1 MTRHKTSSRLLAM
14 LLSLILVM
22 GILPTTAFAQ
32 NSWGGT
38 GVAEVQKLGGDLYA
52 EGNNLV
58 VKNGSDGDLTQIYY
72 ANTNGVTVGNPINLS
87 EISSDITGD
96 TTGGFDLKNVG
107 LSATHNGT
115 FNNDTGAFANLDVV
129 IWMEGGTLADI
140 SAGNIN
146 AQCESFTVHM
156 SGGTLTSVVTAF
168 NSAIAAHTIYI
179 SGGRI
184 EKNQAA
190 QDPLYLSGSPS
201 IGGEGCGVTVKSGE
215 KFYLNGALNGADV
228 YVVPQD
234 DFTDGTV
241 IAEGSGYQITE
252 NDVSQLHLTGDYAE
266 GKELYLDGNSVKIR
280 TRQVTA
286 YNVWVG
292 NTKVTEENASDVLG
306 NNTVSYDADT
316 NTLTLN
322 GLNLSDQGHEVAIQ
336 SDTVFAS
343 VFSQGDL
350 NIVLAEGSTN
360 TISTTG
366 AVGNAQVL
374 GVAAMTADGNAG
386 KVSVSGNGSLSVTQ
400 TLSSTTYYVAGIL
413 GGEVSVTDAS
423 LNFSVSDSGY
433 TMGIG
438 ADKLDIQSADITCSG
453 TAFGLTGTSS
463 LSVSGDSHI
472 KATGSRNALYS
483 DMGTISVDTG
493 LTILGSTQEND
504 FENLSAAQVSS
515 DGKNIVVG
523 TETAKTVEITGI
535 PAVSYL
541 DENGDEQTLMDA
553 YTTVTSSATTW
564 NNGWY
569 VVDGSVTIGSRVT
582 VTGNVKLILKDGANL
597 TVKGGISVPSGST
610 FTVYGQQNGTGNLT
624 SNGTNG
630 TAGIGGTADNV
641 NFGTI
646 VLAAKGK
653 ITATGDIRAAG
664 IGGGKMNNKQPVN
677 GTIHIYCGTIE
688 ATGGNWAAGIG
699 GGADSVT
706 NCEIIIDG
714 GTITAQGGENNVGIG
729 GTDGSKTIKINGGDI
744 KAYGSGAGAGIGGSY
759 NASGGSI
766 TITGGFVEAG
776 SIGGGSAENGGPGGT
791 IIISGGIVTAD
802 RIGAGGDN
810 QEGSFSTTS
819 QGNAV
824 IFAGSI
830 TDQSGKNANAWRGL
844 IFEGNDGKIYGESYA
859 VEEAIT
865 IPEGKTLTVEDGKT
879 LINSD
884 GKITN
889 NGTIYVEL
897 GGTYNGLETS
907 PKPVEYQKEQILY
920 LEYENGGFT
929 NKYIEEFTP
938 ISKDNR
944 PTTWTTGWY
953 VVDGTVEIDSRVT
966 VTGDVKLILKDGANL
981 TVNGGIDVSGTSNS
995 FTIYAQSTEESK
1007 MGGLTATAADKTGN
1021 AGIGSSG
1028 RQTAGAITVNGGRVT
1043 ATGGSRSE
1051 QKESVIPG
1059 EYEEIVYTGAGI
1071 GGGEKSAC
1079 SMITI
1084 NGGIV
1089 TANPGQGSDFWE
1101 TSNSA
1106 AIGNGGQNRGDRD
1119 YDVTTVGTIV
1129 INGGSV
1135 NATGVFW
1142 GAGIGGGD
1150 EMPIASITINGGIV
1164 NAEGDDSA
1172 GIGNGGAGDG
1182 GTITITGGTI
1192 NAVSESACGIGGG
1205 YISDIEKVVITGGDI
1220 TATSDR
1226 GAGIGSCAYQTTA
1239 QVTISGG
1246 IVTATSN
1253 KGDGI
1258 GMGDIFRND
1267 LVDFST
1273 GTNGDAVIFASSIA
1287 DQTGKDSWNGL
1298 IFVDNNGKIYG
1309 DSYTVEDG
1317 LTIPSDKIL
1326 TIENGKTMII
1336 PDGVTFDFAG
1346 EIRLDEGGQ
1355 YTGTLPSGAK
1365 VTYQIQ
1371 WDTDGDGTVDDTTY
1385 VAYGAIPA
1393 HADGSKES
1401 DPQYT
1406 YTFTGWSPELAVVT
1420 GTAKYTA
1427 MFDSSLN
1434 QYTVTLP
1441 SGKGYTVTAS
1451 GSTTVNYDTEFTFT
1465 VTVENGYSKTDG
1477 FAVKANGTKLTEQS
1491 GGSYKVTVKSN
1502 TDITVEGVEDTTPPS
1517 NLTVSYETNGF
1528 KEFLN
1533 TITFGLFFKDT
1544 VTVTITATDE
1554 GSGVKEISYQL
1565 GDGDLQTVE
1574 TQNSKI
1580 TFTVEPEFKGNIQNV
1595 TATDNA
1601 GNTSEGID
1609 YEYFA
1614 VEKNKP
1620 ADVTVD
1626 TNGYVSGKWTN
1637 DDVTITVSGSTATS
1651 GIAKYQYSTDGGQSW
1666 HDMTA
1671 TEKTDATATD
1681 PLNVTKAQITI
1692 SGSGTADYI
1701 FRAVSNA
1708 GNESAFSAPVTV
1720 KTDKVQP
1727 TIAAIGNT
1735 DYYLTGDTITI
1746 TADAGGSGITKVEV
1760 QAGNDSWTDIT
1771 DSYLSGYTVTANG
1784 TYTFRVTNGAGVTAS
1799 TSITY
1804 DNLDSVKPVVS
1815 IDSDEYIS
1823 GNWIN
1828 KNVTLS
1834 VSNTAANL
1842 GTTTFQ
1848 YKVGDGNW
1856 QTCNGAIT
1864 VSEETDGTVY
1874 TFKAISASGVESDE
1888 VSITVKI
1895 DKTAPE
1901 GDITIEQNSVKKFI
1915 HDITFG
1921 LFFNKNVD
1929 VTITGTDNLSGVAAV
1944 EYYRSEEILTED
1956 EVSAIEDWTVYSSIS
1971 ETAEDT
1977 EQFIYYVKITDE
1989 AGNTTCF
1996 GSDGATFDL
2005 TAPVIA
2011 GVTEG
2016 ATYYTTQSVTV
2027 SDTNLQSVTLNDE
2040 SVGETFT
2047 LAGNTEAVY
2056 TIAATDKAG
2065 NKTTATV
2072 TMKPISS
2079 LEESIGSLTPDNVT
2093 SEDMGKVETVKE
2105 QIESIDLE
2113 DATDDE
2119 KAALQEILDKC
2130 DDLVEKIEES
2140 AQAGSTE
2147 NTDKVE
2153 DITADNVKPE
2163 DKDDLTAAKEDL
2175 ENALENF
2182 GDNYTE
2188 EEKAEIQNKLD
2199 QIDDALESL
2208 EKVETVED
2216 AISKLP
2222 DTVEPDDTDAEQL
2235 IQEAK
2240 EQYNALTE
2248 HEKSLVSEDTRE
2260 KLESLLAA
2268 LGDYEVVKG
2277 NGSKWEK
2284 GADTGLVFTANGAY
2298 SKFTGI
2304 EVDGKA
2310 VDKDNYTAVSGSTV
2324 ITLKPEYLETLSV
2337 GAHTLTVQYTDG
2349 EASCEFTIVKKPAE
2363 GTDNDTQ
2370 TPETGD
2376 NNNMALWITL
2386 MFIAACGLTGVMAY
2400 GRKKKYGK

>member
-14 LLSLILVM
+14 LLSLILVIGM
-22 GILPTTAFAQ
+22 LPTTAFAMQ
-32 NSWGGT
+32 IFIEIKVDTGSSPITLEVEPTDRIEDVKAKIQDKEGIPPDQQILTFAGKELEDGNTLQDYSIQKDSTIVLVLRENAWGGT
-38 GVAEVQKLGGDLYA
+38 GVAEVQKDPDSNTGICA
-52 EGNNLV
+52 MGNNLV
-58 VKNGSDGDLTQIYY
+58 LRDGSNDTLTQFYY
-72 ANTNGVTVGNPINLS
+72 ADASGNIEGDPIDLS
-87 EISSDITGD
+87 TMGLEITGD
-96 TTGGFDLKNVG
+96 LVGGFDLKDIR
-107 LSATHNGT
+107 LWGT
-115 FNNDTGAFANLDVV
+115 YTGRYNQDENAFANLDVA
-129 IWMEGGTLADI
+129 IWMQGGTLSEI
-140 SAGNIN
+140 MTGNGSTAVCRSI
-146 AQCESFTVHM
+146 TVYM
-156 SGGTLTSVVTAF
+156 SGGTFTGENSTF
-168 NSAIAAHTIYI
+168 NSAITANATYV

-184 EKNQAA
+184 EKNLSA
-190 QDPLYLSGSPS
+190 QFPRYLSGSPS
-201 IGGEGCGVTVKSGE
+201 IGGEGCGITVKEGE
-215 KFYLNGALNGADV
+215 KFYLNGALSGASV
-228 YVVPQD
+228 YVVPQA
-234 DFTDGTV
+234 DFANGTV

-252 NDVSQLHLTGDYAE
+252 NDISQLHLTGDYAA
-266 GKELYLDGNSVKIR
+266 GKELYLENNAVKIR

-292 NTKVTEENASDVLG
+292 NTQVTEENATDVLG
-306 NNTVSYDADT
+306 NNTVSYNAAT
-316 NTLTLN
+316 NTLILN
-322 GLNLSDQGHEVAIQ
+322 GLNLSDQGHEVTIQ
-336 SDTVFAS
+336 DDTVFAS
-343 VFSQGDL
+343 IFSQGDL

-366 AVGNAQVL
+366 AISNTQVL
-374 GVAAMTADGNAG
+374 GVAAMAVDGSAG
-386 KVSVSGNGSLSVTQ
+386 KVSVSGSGSLSVTQ
-400 TLSSTTYYVAGIL
+400 TLSSTTTYSAGIL
-413 GGEVSVTDAS
+413 GGEVSVADTD
-423 LNFSVSDSGY
+423 LNFSVSGSGY

-438 ADKLDIQSADITCSG
+438 ADKLDIQNADITCSG
-453 TAFGLTGTSS
+453 MAFGLTGTSS

-472 KATGSRNALYS
+472 KASGSMGALYS
-483 DMGTISVDTG
+483 AAGTISVDTG

-504 FENLSAAQVSS
+504 FENLNVAQVSS

-523 TETAKTVEITGI
+523 TVTAKTVEITGI
-535 PAVSYL
+535 PAVTYL
-541 DENGDEQTLMDA
+541 DDNGDQQTLTGA
-553 YTTVTSSATTW
+553 YTTVTSNITSW
-564 NNGWY
+564 SDGWY
-569 VVDGSVTIGSRVT
+569 VVDGGVT
-582 VTGNVKLILKDGANL
+582 
-597 TVKGGISVPSGST
+597 
-610 FTVYGQQNGTGNLT
+610 
-624 SNGTNG
+624 
-630 TAGIGGTADNV
+630 
-641 NFGTI
+641 
-646 VLAAKGK
+646 
-653 ITATGDIRAAG
+653 
-664 IGGGKMNNKQPVN
+664 
-677 GTIHIYCGTIE
+677 
-688 ATGGNWAAGIG
+688 
-699 GGADSVT
+699 
-706 NCEIIIDG
+706 
-714 GTITAQGGENNVGIG
+714 
-729 GTDGSKTIKINGGDI
+729 
-744 KAYGSGAGAGIGGSY
+744 
-759 NASGGSI
+759 
-766 TITGGFVEAG
+766 
-776 SIGGGSAENGGPGGT
+776 
-791 IIISGGIVTAD
+791 
-802 RIGAGGDN
+802 
-810 QEGSFSTTS
+810 
-819 QGNAV
+819 
-824 IFAGSI
+824 
-830 TDQSGKNANAWRGL
+830 
-844 IFEGNDGKIYGESYA
+844 
-859 VEEAIT
+859 
-865 IPEGKTLTVEDGKT
+865 
-879 LINSD
+879 
-884 GKITN
+884 
-889 NGTIYVEL
+889 
-897 GGTYNGLETS
+897 
-907 PKPVEYQKEQILY
+907 
-920 LEYENGGFT
+920 
-929 NKYIEEFTP
+929 
-938 ISKDNR
+938 
-944 PTTWTTGWY
+944 
-953 VVDGTVEIDSRVT
+953 IDSRVT
-966 VTGDVKLILKDGANL
+966 VTGDVELILKDGANL

-995 FTIYAQSTEESK
+995 FTVYAQSTDESK
-1007 MGGLTATAADKTGN
+1007 MGGLTATAADGTGN

-1028 RQTAGAITVNGGRVT
+1028 GQTAGAITIHGGRVT

-1051 QKESVIPG
+1051 QEESVIPG
-1059 EYEEIVYTGAGI
+1059 EYDEIVYTGAGI

-1089 TANPGQGSDFWE
+1089 TANPGQGSDFGE

-1106 AIGNGGQNRGDRD
+1106 AIGNGGQNRLDMW
-1119 YDVTTVGTIV
+1119 YDETPVGTIV

-1135 NATGVFW
+1135 NATGVWW

-1164 NAEGDDSA
+1164 RAESDSSA

-1220 TATSDR
+1220 TATSES

-1355 YTGTLPSGAK
+1355 YTGTLPSGVK

-1385 VAYGAIPA
+1385 VAYGAMPA

-1406 YTFTGWSPELAVVT
+1406 YTFTGWDPSLAEVT
-1420 GTAKYTA
+1420 GPAKYTA
-1427 MFDSSLN
+1427 TFEPSLN

-1574 TQNSKI
+1574 TQDSKI

-1708 GNESAFSAPVTV
+1708 GNKSAFSAPVTV

-1864 VSEETDGTVY
+1864 VSEETDGAVY
-1874 TFKAISASGVESDE
+1874 TFKAISAGGVESDE

-1929 VTITGTDNLSGVAAV
+1929 VTITGTDNLCGVAAV

-1956 EVSAIEDWTVYSSIS
+1956 EVSAIEEWTVYSSIS
-1971 ETAEDT
+1971 ETAEDA

-1989 AGNTTCF
+1989 AGNTTYF
-1996 GSDGATFDL
+1996 GSDGATFDR
-2005 TAPVIA
+2005 TPPVIA

-2105 QIESIDLE
+2105 QIESIDME
-2113 DATDDE
+2113 DATEDE

-2277 NGSKWEK
+2277 YGSKWEK

-2310 VDKDNYTAVSGSTV
+2310 VDKDNYTAVSGSTI

>member
-14 LLSLILVM
+14 LLSLILVIGM
-22 GILPTTAFAQ
+22 LPTTAFAMQ
-32 NSWGGT
+32 IFIEIKVDTGSSPITLEVEPTDRIEDVKAKIQDEEGIPPDQQILTFAGKELEDGNTLQDYSIQKDSTIVLVLRENAWGGT

-107 LSATHNGT
+107 LSATHNGR
-115 FNNDTGAFANLDVV
+115 FNNDTGAFDNLDVV
-129 IWMEGGTLADI
+129 IRMEGGTLADI

-146 AQCESFTVHM
+146 AQCKSFTVHM

-168 NSAIAAHTIYI
+168 NSAISAHTIYI

-201 IGGEGCGVTVKSGE
+201 IGGEGCGVTVKTGE
-215 KFYLNGALNGADV
+215 KFYLNGALSGASV
-228 YVVPQD
+228 YVVPKA
-234 DFTDGTV
+234 DFADGTV

-252 NDVSQLHLTGDYAE
+252 NDVSQLHLTGDYAQ

-292 NTKVTEENASDVLG
+292 NIRVTEENATDVLG
-306 NNTVSYDADT
+306 DNTVSYDATT

-322 GLNLSDQGHEVAIQ
+322 GLNLSDQGHEATIQ
-336 SDTVFAS
+336 GSNIFAS
-343 VFSQGDL
+343 IFSQGNL

-366 AVGNAQVL
+366 VIGNTQVL
-374 GVAAMTADGNAG
+374 GIAAMAEGGNAG
-386 KVSVSGNGSLSVTQ
+386 KISVSGSGSLSVTQ
-400 TLSSTTYYVAGIL
+400 TLSPSTAYAVGIF
-413 GGEVSVTDAS
+413 GGEVDVADAC
-423 LNFSVSDSGY
+423 LNFRTSGSGY

-438 ADKLDIQSADITCSG
+438 AGKLDIRNADITCSG
-453 TAFGLTGTSS
+453 TAFGLIGTSR

-472 KATGSRNALYS
+472 KATGSMGALYCAE
-483 DMGTISVDTG
+483 GTISVDTG
-493 LTILGSTQEND
+493 LTILGSPQEND
-504 FENLSAAQVSS
+504 FENLSVAQVSS
-515 DGKNIVVG
+515 DGKKIVVG
-523 TETAKTVEITGI
+523 TVTAETVEITGI
-535 PAVSYL
+535 PAVTYL
-541 DENGDEQTLMDA
+541 DENGDELTLTDA
-553 YTTVTSSATTW
+553 YTTVTSGITSW
-564 NNGWY
+564 SDSWY
-569 VVDGSVTIGSRVT
+569 VVDSNVT
-582 VTGNVKLILKDGANL
+582 
-597 TVKGGISVPSGST
+597 
-610 FTVYGQQNGTGNLT
+610 
-624 SNGTNG
+624 
-630 TAGIGGTADNV
+630 
-641 NFGTI
+641 
-646 VLAAKGK
+646 
-653 ITATGDIRAAG
+653 
-664 IGGGKMNNKQPVN
+664 
-677 GTIHIYCGTIE
+677 
-688 ATGGNWAAGIG
+688 
-699 GGADSVT
+699 
-706 NCEIIIDG
+706 
-714 GTITAQGGENNVGIG
+714 
-729 GTDGSKTIKINGGDI
+729 
-744 KAYGSGAGAGIGGSY
+744 
-759 NASGGSI
+759 
-766 TITGGFVEAG
+766 
-776 SIGGGSAENGGPGGT
+776 
-791 IIISGGIVTAD
+791 
-802 RIGAGGDN
+802 
-810 QEGSFSTTS
+810 
-819 QGNAV
+819 
-824 IFAGSI
+824 
-830 TDQSGKNANAWRGL
+830 
-844 IFEGNDGKIYGESYA
+844 
-859 VEEAIT
+859 
-865 IPEGKTLTVEDGKT
+865 
-879 LINSD
+879 
-884 GKITN
+884 
-889 NGTIYVEL
+889 
-897 GGTYNGLETS
+897 
-907 PKPVEYQKEQILY
+907 
-920 LEYENGGFT
+920 
-929 NKYIEEFTP
+929 
-938 ISKDNR
+938 
-944 PTTWTTGWY
+944 
-953 VVDGTVEIDSRVT
+953 IDSRVT
-966 VTGDVKLILKDGANL
+966 VRGDVELILKDGANL

-995 FTIYAQSTEESK
+995 FTIYAQSTDESK
-1007 MGGLTATAADKTGN
+1007 MGSLTATAADKTGN

-1028 RQTAGAITVNGGRVT
+1028 GQTAGAITINGGKVT
-1043 ATGGSRSE
+1043 AAGGSRSE
-1051 QKESVIPG
+1051 MEESVIPG
-1059 EYEEIVYTGAGI
+1059 EYEEKVYTGAGI
-1071 GGGEKSAC
+1071 GGGEKSGC
-1079 SMITI
+1079 STITI

-1089 TANPGQGSDFWE
+1089 TAEPGRSTDFLE

-1106 AIGNGGQNRGDRD
+1106 AIGNGGQNRMDIW
-1119 YDVTTVGTIV
+1119 YDETPVGTIV

-1135 NATGVFW
+1135 NATGVWW

-1164 NAEGDDSA
+1164 RAESDSSA

-1226 GAGIGSCAYQTTA
+1226 GAGIGSCAYKTTA

-1258 GMGDIFRND
+1258 GMGAIFRND

-1287 DQTGKDSWNGL
+1287 DQTGKDGWNGL

-1326 TIENGKTMII
+1326 TIENGKTLII
-1336 PDGVTFDFAG
+1336 PDGVTFDFDG
-1346 EIRLDEGGQ
+1346 EIRLDEGGK

-1385 VAYGAIPA
+1385 VAYGKMPA
-1393 HADGSKES
+1393 HDNGSKES

-1427 MFDSSLN
+1427 VFDSSLN

-1565 GDGDLQTVE
+1565 GDGELQTVAAE
-1574 TQNSKI
+1574 KGKI
-1580 TFTVEPEFKGNIQNV
+1580 TFTVEPEFKGNIKNV

-1626 TNGYVSGKWTN
+1626 TNGYESGKWTN
-1637 DDVTITVSGSTATS
+1637 GDVTITVSGSTATS

-1681 PLNVTKAQITI
+1681 PLNVTGAQLVV
-1692 SGSGTADYI
+1692 SNSGTADYI

-1708 GNESAFSAPVTV
+1708 GNESASSNPVAV
-1720 KTDKVQP
+1720 KIDKVQP
-1727 TIAAIGNT
+1727 TIAATGDT
-1735 DYYLTGDTITI
+1735 DSYLTGDTITI

-1771 DSYLSGYTVTANG
+1771 DSYLNGYTVTTNG
-1784 TYTFRVTNGAGVTAS
+1784 TYTLRVTNGAGVTAS

-1815 IDSDEYIS
+1815 VDSDEYIS

-1848 YKVGDGNW
+1848 YKVGDGDW

-1971 ETAEDT
+1971 ETAEDA

-1989 AGNTTCF
+1989 AGNTTYF

-2113 DATDDE
+2113 DATEDE

-2130 DDLVEKIEES
+2130 DDLVEKIE
-2140 AQAGSTE
+2140 
-2147 NTDKVE
+2147 
-2153 DITADNVKPE
+2153 
-2163 DKDDLTAAKEDL
+2163 
-2175 ENALENF
+2175 
-2182 GDNYTE
+2182 
-2188 EEKAEIQNKLD
+2188 
-2199 QIDDALESL
+2199 
-2208 EKVETVED
+2208 
-2216 AISKLP
+2216 
-2222 DTVEPDDTDAEQL
+2222 
-2235 IQEAK
+2235 
-2240 EQYNALTE
+2240 
-2248 HEKSLVSEDTRE
+2248 
-2260 KLESLLAA
+2260 SLL
-2268 LGDYEVVKG
+2268 GDLLDYRIIAG
-2277 NGSKWEK
+2277 NGSKWTVGNDGSITMTVNGSVEK
-2284 GADTGLVFTANGAY
+2284 FM
-2298 SKFTGI
+2298 GI

-2310 VDKDNYTAVSGSTV
+2310 VDAASYTVKSGST
-2324 ITLKPEYLETLSV
+2324 IISLKPEYLNTLSV
-2337 GAHTLTVQYTDG
+2337 GKHTLTVIYTDG
-2349 EASCEFTIVKKPAE
+2349 EVSGEFEILK
-2363 GTDNDTQ
+2363 DTE
-2370 TPETGD
+2370 TPTPDTGD

>member
-14 LLSLILVM
+14 LLSLILLI
-22 GILPTTAFAQ
+22 GLLPTTAFAQ

-140 SAGNIN
+140 SAGHIN
-146 AQCESFTVHM
+146 AQCNSFTVHM

-190 QDPLYLSGSPS
+190 QHPLYLSGSPS
-201 IGGEGCGVTVKSGE
+201 IGGEGCGITVKSGE
-215 KFYLNGALNGADV
+215 TFYLNGALNGASV
-228 YVVPQD
+228 YVVPQA
-234 DFTDGTV
+234 DFADGTV
-241 IAEGSGYQITE
+241 IAEASDSYTIAE
-252 NDVSQLHLTGDYAE
+252 NDIAQLHLTGDYAQ

-292 NTKVTEENASDVLG
+292 NTQVTEKNATDVLG
-306 NNTVSYDADT
+306 DNTVSYDATT

-322 GLNLSDQGHEVAIQ
+322 GLNLSDQGHEATIQ
-336 SDTVFAS
+336 DSNIFAS
-343 VFSQGDL
+343 IFSQGNL

-366 AVGNAQVL
+366 VIGNTQVL
-374 GVAAMTADGNAG
+374 GIAATAEGGSAGN
-386 KVSVSGNGSLSVTQ
+386 VSVSGKGSLSVTQ
-400 TLSSTTYYVAGIL
+400 TLSLSTVYAVGIF
-413 GGEVSVTDAS
+413 GGEVDVADAC
-423 LNFSVSDSGY
+423 LNFRTSGSGY

-438 ADKLDIQSADITCSG
+438 ADKLDIQNADITCSG
-453 TAFGLTGTSS
+453 TAFGLTGTSR

-472 KATGSRNALYS
+472 KATGSMGALYCAK
-483 DMGTISVDTG
+483 GTISVDTG

-504 FENLSAAQVSS
+504 FENLNVAQISS
-515 DGKNIVVG
+515 DGKSIVVG

-535 PAVSYL
+535 PAVTYL
-541 DENGDEQTLMDA
+541 DDNGDELTLTDA
-553 YTTVTSSATTW
+553 YTTVTSGITSW
-564 NNGWY
+564 SDGWY
-569 VVDGSVTIGSRVT
+569 VVDGGVT
-582 VTGNVKLILKDGANL
+582 
-597 TVKGGISVPSGST
+597 
-610 FTVYGQQNGTGNLT
+610 
-624 SNGTNG
+624 
-630 TAGIGGTADNV
+630 
-641 NFGTI
+641 
-646 VLAAKGK
+646 
-653 ITATGDIRAAG
+653 
-664 IGGGKMNNKQPVN
+664 
-677 GTIHIYCGTIE
+677 
-688 ATGGNWAAGIG
+688 
-699 GGADSVT
+699 
-706 NCEIIIDG
+706 
-714 GTITAQGGENNVGIG
+714 
-729 GTDGSKTIKINGGDI
+729 
-744 KAYGSGAGAGIGGSY
+744 
-759 NASGGSI
+759 
-766 TITGGFVEAG
+766 
-776 SIGGGSAENGGPGGT
+776 
-791 IIISGGIVTAD
+791 
-802 RIGAGGDN
+802 
-810 QEGSFSTTS
+810 
-819 QGNAV
+819 
-824 IFAGSI
+824 
-830 TDQSGKNANAWRGL
+830 
-844 IFEGNDGKIYGESYA
+844 
-859 VEEAIT
+859 
-865 IPEGKTLTVEDGKT
+865 
-879 LINSD
+879 
-884 GKITN
+884 
-889 NGTIYVEL
+889 
-897 GGTYNGLETS
+897 
-907 PKPVEYQKEQILY
+907 
-920 LEYENGGFT
+920 
-929 NKYIEEFTP
+929 
-938 ISKDNR
+938 
-944 PTTWTTGWY
+944 
-953 VVDGTVEIDSRVT
+953 IDSRVT
-966 VTGDVKLILKDGANL
+966 VTGDVKLILKDGASL

-995 FTIYAQSTEESK
+995 FTVYAQSTDESK

-1028 RQTAGAITVNGGRVT
+1028 GQTAGAITINGGKVT
-1043 ATGGSRSE
+1043 AAGGSRSE
-1051 QKESVIPG
+1051 MEESVIPG
-1059 EYEEIVYTGAGI
+1059 EYEEKVYTGAGI

-1089 TANPGQGSDFWE
+1089 TANPGQGSDFGE

-1106 AIGNGGQNRGDRD
+1106 AIGNGGQNRMDMW
-1119 YDVTTVGTIV
+1119 YDETPVGTIV

-1135 NATGVFW
+1135 NATGVCW

-1164 NAEGDDSA
+1164 RAESDSSA

-1205 YISDIEKVVITGGDI
+1205 YISDIESVVITGGDI

-1258 GMGDIFRND
+1258 GMGAIFRDD

-1273 GTNGDAVIFASSIA
+1273 GTDGDAVIFASSIA

-1371 WDTDGDGTVDDTTY
+1371 WDTDGDGTMDDTTY
-1385 VAYGAIPA
+1385 VAYGAMPA

-1427 MFDSSLN
+1427 TFEPSLN

-1441 SGKGYTVTAS
+1441 SDEGYTVTAS

-1708 GNESAFSAPVTV
+1708 GNESASSNPVAV
-1720 KTDKVQP
+1720 KIDKVQP
-1727 TIAAIGNT
+1727 TIAATGDT
-1735 DYYLTGDTITI
+1735 DSYLTGDTITI

-1784 TYTFRVTNGAGVTAS
+1784 TYTFRVTNGAGVTAF

-1815 IDSDEYIS
+1815 VDSGEYIS

-1921 LFFNKNVD
+1921 LFFNKNVE

-1971 ETAEDT
+1971 ETAEDA

-1989 AGNTTCF
+1989 AGNTTYF

-2079 LEESIGSLTPDNVT
+2079 LEESIGSLAPDNVT

-2113 DATDDE
+2113 DATEDE

-2277 NGSKWEK
+2277 DGSKWEK

>member
-14 LLSLILVM
+14 LLSLILVI
-22 GILPTTAFAQ
+22 GVLPTTVFAMQ
-32 NSWGGT
+32 IFIEIKVDTGSSPITLEVEPTDRIEDVKAKIQDKEGVPPDQQILTYNGMELKDGNTLQDYSIQKDSTIVLVLRENAWGGT
-38 GVAEVQKLGGDLYA
+38 GVAEVQKLDGDLYA

-58 VKNGSDGDLTQIYY
+58 LKNGSDGDLTQIYY
-72 ANTNGVTVGNPINLS
+72 ANTNGGTVGNPINLS

-96 TTGGFDLKNVG
+96 TAGGFDLKNVG

-115 FNNDTGAFANLDVV
+115 FNSDTGAFANLDVV

-146 AQCESFTVHM
+146 AQCKSFTVHM

-201 IGGEGCGVTVKSGE
+201 IGGEGCGITVKSGE

-228 YVVPQD
+228 YVVPQGN
-234 DFTDGTV
+234 FVDGTV
-241 IAEGSGYQITE
+241 IAEGSGGYQITE
-252 NDVSQLHLTGDYAE
+252 NDISQLHLTGDYAE

-292 NTKVTEENASDVLG
+292 NTQVTEENATDVLG
-306 NNTVSYDADT
+306 DNTVSYDADT
-316 NTLTLN
+316 NTLTLS
-322 GLNLSDQGHEVAIQ
+322 GLNLSDHGHEVTVQDDI
-336 SDTVFAS
+336 VFAS
-343 VFSQGDL
+343 IFSRGDL

-360 TISTTG
+360 TISTTE
-366 AVGNAQVL
+366 AIGNAQVL
-374 GVAAMTADGNAG
+374 GIAATAEDGSAG
-386 KVSVSGNGSLSVTQ
+386 KVSVSGKGSLSVTP
-400 TLSSTTYYVAGIL
+400 TLSSTTTSWAGIF
-413 GGEVSVTDAS
+413 GSEVAVTDTD
-423 LNFSVSDSGY
+423 LNFSVSGSGY

-438 ADKLDIQSADITCSG
+438 ADKLDIQNADITCSG

-472 KATGSRNALYS
+472 KATGSMGALYCA
-483 DMGTISVDTG
+483 DGTISVDTG

-504 FENLSAAQVSS
+504 FENLNVAQVSS

-523 TETAKTVEITGI
+523 TVTAKTVEITGI
-535 PAVSYL
+535 PAVTYL
-541 DENGDEQTLMDA
+541 DDNGDQQTLTGA
-553 YTTVTSSATTW
+553 YTTVTSNITSW
-564 NNGWY
+564 SDGWY
-569 VVDGSVTIGSRVT
+569 VVDGGVT
-582 VTGNVKLILKDGANL
+582 
-597 TVKGGISVPSGST
+597 
-610 FTVYGQQNGTGNLT
+610 
-624 SNGTNG
+624 
-630 TAGIGGTADNV
+630 
-641 NFGTI
+641 
-646 VLAAKGK
+646 
-653 ITATGDIRAAG
+653 
-664 IGGGKMNNKQPVN
+664 
-677 GTIHIYCGTIE
+677 
-688 ATGGNWAAGIG
+688 
-699 GGADSVT
+699 
-706 NCEIIIDG
+706 
-714 GTITAQGGENNVGIG
+714 
-729 GTDGSKTIKINGGDI
+729 
-744 KAYGSGAGAGIGGSY
+744 
-759 NASGGSI
+759 
-766 TITGGFVEAG
+766 
-776 SIGGGSAENGGPGGT
+776 
-791 IIISGGIVTAD
+791 
-802 RIGAGGDN
+802 
-810 QEGSFSTTS
+810 
-819 QGNAV
+819 
-824 IFAGSI
+824 
-830 TDQSGKNANAWRGL
+830 
-844 IFEGNDGKIYGESYA
+844 
-859 VEEAIT
+859 
-865 IPEGKTLTVEDGKT
+865 
-879 LINSD
+879 
-884 GKITN
+884 
-889 NGTIYVEL
+889 
-897 GGTYNGLETS
+897 
-907 PKPVEYQKEQILY
+907 
-920 LEYENGGFT
+920 
-929 NKYIEEFTP
+929 
-938 ISKDNR
+938 
-944 PTTWTTGWY
+944 
-953 VVDGTVEIDSRVT
+953 IDSRVT

-995 FTIYAQSTEESK
+995 FTVYAQSTDESK
-1007 MGGLTATAADKTGN
+1007 MGGLTATAADGTGN

-1028 RQTAGAITVNGGRVT
+1028 GQTAGAITVNGGKIS

-1051 QKESVIPG
+1051 TYSPPG
-1059 EYEEIVYTGAGI
+1059 APFPEEKVYTGAGI

-1089 TANPGQGSDFWE
+1089 TANPGQGSDFRE

-1106 AIGNGGQNRGDRD
+1106 AIGNGGQNRMDMW
-1119 YDVTTVGTIV
+1119 YDETPVGTIV

-1135 NATGVFW
+1135 NATGVWW

-1164 NAEGDDSA
+1164 RAESDSSA

-1355 YTGTLPSGAK
+1355 YTGTLPSGVK

-1371 WDTDGDGTVDDTTY
+1371 WDTDGDGTMDDTTY
-1385 VAYGAIPA
+1385 VAYDGMPA
-1393 HADGSKES
+1393 HEDGSKS
-1401 DPQYT
+1401 ADAQYT
-1406 YTFTGWSPELAVVT
+1406 YTFTGWSPELAKVT
-1420 GTAKYTA
+1420 EPAKYTA
-1427 MFDSSLN
+1427 EFSTSIN
-1434 QYTVTLP
+1434 QYTVKLP
-1441 SGKGYTVTAS
+1441 SGEGYTVTPN
-1451 GSTTVNYDTEFTFT
+1451 GSTTVNYGTEFTFT
-1465 VTVENGYSKTDG
+1465 ITVKNGYSKTDE
-1477 FAVKANGTKLTEQS
+1477 FAVKANGTELTEQTE
-1491 GGSYKVTVKSN
+1491 GSYKVTVKGDTS
-1502 TDITVEGVEDTTPPS
+1502 ITVEGVADTTAPAGI
-1517 NLTVSYETNGF
+1517 TVSYGTDHF

-1533 TITFGLFFKDT
+1533 TATFGLFFKDT
-1544 VTVTITATDE
+1544 VTVTISAVDE

-1565 GDGDLQTVE
+1565 GDGELQTVAAE
-1574 TQNSKI
+1574 NGKI
-1580 TFTVEPEFKGNIQNV
+1580 TFTVEPEFKGNIKNV
-1595 TATDNA
+1595 TATDIA
-1601 GNTSEGID
+1601 GNTSEGIE

-1614 VEKNKP
+1614 VEKSGPSN
-1620 ADVTVD
+1620 VTVD
-1626 TNGYVSGKWTN
+1626 TNGYESGKWIN
-1637 DDVTITVSGSTATS
+1637 SDVTITVSGSETLS

-1666 HDMTA
+1666 YDMTT

-1681 PLNVTKAQITI
+1681 PLNVIKAQITI

-1701 FRAVSNA
+1701 FRAVSNV
-1708 GNESAFSAPVTV
+1708 GNESASSNPIAV
-1720 KTDKVQP
+1720 KIDKVEP
-1727 TIAAIGNT
+1727 TIAATADTGS
-1735 DYYLTGDTITI
+1735 YLTGDTIQI
-1746 TADAGGSGITKVEV
+1746 TADAGESGIASVEV
-1760 QAGNDSWTDIT
+1760 QMDDGDWTDIT
-1771 DSYLSGYTVTANG
+1771 DSYNSGYAVTANG
-1784 TYTFRVTNGAGVTAS
+1784 TYNFRVTNGAGVTAS

-1804 DNLDSVKPVVS
+1804 DKLDSVKPVVS
-1815 IDSDEYIS
+1815 IDSGEYIS
-1823 GNWIN
+1823 GNWTN

-1874 TFKAISASGVESDE
+1874 TFKAISASGVESAE
-1888 VSITVKI
+1888 ASITVKL
-1895 DKTAPE
+1895 DKTVPD

-1915 HDITFG
+1915 NAITFD

-1929 VTITGTDNLSGVAAV
+1929 VAITGTDNLSGVAAV

-1971 ETAEDT
+1971 ETAEDA

-1989 AGNTTCF
+1989 AGNTTYF

-2113 DATDDE
+2113 DATEDE

-2140 AQAGSTE
+2140 AQAGNTE

-2208 EKVETVED
+2208 EKVETVQD

-2222 DTVEPDDTDAEQL
+2222 DTIEPDDTDAEQL

-2240 EQYNALTE
+2240 EQYDALTE
-2248 HEKSLVSEDTRE
+2248 HEKSLVSEDARE
-2260 KLESLLAA
+2260 KLESLL
-2268 LGDYEVVKG
+2268 GDLLDYRIIAG
-2277 NGSKWEK
+2277 NGSKWTVGNDGSITMTVNGSVEK
-2284 GADTGLVFTANGAY
+2284 FM
-2298 SKFTGI
+2298 GI

-2310 VDKDNYTAVSGSTV
+2310 VDAASYTVKSGST
-2324 ITLKPEYLETLSV
+2324 IISLKPEYLNTLSV
-2337 GAHTLTVQYTDG
+2337 GKHTLTVIYTDG
-2349 EASCEFTIVKKPAE
+2349 EVSGEFEILK
-2363 GTDNDTQ
+2363 DTE
-2370 TPETGD
+2370 TPTPDTGD

>member
-14 LLSLILVM
+14 LLSLILGM

-38 GVAEVQKLGGDLYA
+38 GVGEVQKLGGDLYA

-58 VKNGSDGDLTQIYY
+58 VKNGSNGDLTQIYY

-115 FNNDTGAFANLDVV
+115 FNNDMGAFANLDVV

-146 AQCESFTVHM
+146 AQCKSFTVHM

-201 IGGEGCGVTVKSGE
+201 IGGEGCGITVKDGE
-215 KFYLNGALNGADV
+215 TFYLNGALSGASV
-228 YVVPQD
+228 YVVPQGN
-234 DFTDGTV
+234 FVDGTV
-241 IAEGSGYQITE
+241 IAEASDSYTIAE
-252 NDVSQLHLTGDYAE
+252 NDIAQLHLTGDYAE

-292 NTKVTEENASDVLG
+292 NTQVTEENATDVLG
-306 NNTVSYDADT
+306 DNTVSYDADT
-316 NTLTLN
+316 NTLTLS
-322 GLNLSDQGHEVAIQ
+322 GLNLSDQGHEAAIQ

-343 VFSQGDL
+343 VFSRGDL
-350 NIVLAEGSTN
+350 NIVLADGSTN
-360 TISTTG
+360 TISTTE
-366 AVGNAQVL
+366 AIGNAQVL
-374 GVAAMTADGNAG
+374 GIAAMAEGGSAG
-386 KVSVSGNGSLSVTQ
+386 KISVSGSGSLSVTQ
-400 TLSSTTYYVAGIL
+400 TLSSTTTYSVGIF
-413 GGEVSVTDAS
+413 GGEVAVTDAD
-423 LNFSVSDSGY
+423 LNFSVSGNGY

-438 ADKLDIQSADITCSG
+438 ADTLNIQNADITCSG
-453 TAFGLTGTSS
+453 TAFGLIGTSS

-472 KATGSRNALYS
+472 KASGSMGALS
-483 DMGTISVDTG
+483 CAAGTISVDTG

-504 FENLSAAQVSS
+504 FENLSVAQVSS

-523 TETAKTVEITGI
+523 TDTAKTVEITGI
-535 PAVSYL
+535 PAVTYL
-541 DENGDEQTLMDA
+541 DENGAEQTLTGA
-553 YTTVTSSATTW
+553 YTTVTSSVASW
-564 NNGWY
+564 SDGWY
-569 VVDGSVTIGSRVT
+569 VVDGEVT
-582 VTGNVKLILKDGANL
+582 
-597 TVKGGISVPSGST
+597 
-610 FTVYGQQNGTGNLT
+610 
-624 SNGTNG
+624 
-630 TAGIGGTADNV
+630 
-641 NFGTI
+641 
-646 VLAAKGK
+646 
-653 ITATGDIRAAG
+653 
-664 IGGGKMNNKQPVN
+664 
-677 GTIHIYCGTIE
+677 
-688 ATGGNWAAGIG
+688 
-699 GGADSVT
+699 
-706 NCEIIIDG
+706 
-714 GTITAQGGENNVGIG
+714 
-729 GTDGSKTIKINGGDI
+729 
-744 KAYGSGAGAGIGGSY
+744 
-759 NASGGSI
+759 
-766 TITGGFVEAG
+766 
-776 SIGGGSAENGGPGGT
+776 
-791 IIISGGIVTAD
+791 
-802 RIGAGGDN
+802 
-810 QEGSFSTTS
+810 
-819 QGNAV
+819 
-824 IFAGSI
+824 
-830 TDQSGKNANAWRGL
+830 
-844 IFEGNDGKIYGESYA
+844 
-859 VEEAIT
+859 
-865 IPEGKTLTVEDGKT
+865 
-879 LINSD
+879 
-884 GKITN
+884 
-889 NGTIYVEL
+889 
-897 GGTYNGLETS
+897 
-907 PKPVEYQKEQILY
+907 
-920 LEYENGGFT
+920 
-929 NKYIEEFTP
+929 
-938 ISKDNR
+938 
-944 PTTWTTGWY
+944 
-953 VVDGTVEIDSRVT
+953 IDSRVT

-995 FTIYAQSTEESK
+995 FTVYAQSTDESK
-1007 MGGLTATAADKTGN
+1007 MGGLTATAADGTGN
-1021 AGIGSSG
+1021 AGIGSSSS
-1028 RQTAGAITVNGGRVT
+1028 QTAGAITINGGKVT
-1043 ATGGSRSE
+1043 AAGGSRSE
-1051 QKESVIPG
+1051 MEESVIPG
-1059 EYEEIVYTGAGI
+1059 EYEEKVYTGAGI

-1106 AIGNGGQNRGDRD
+1106 AIGNGGQNRMDIW
-1119 YDVTTVGTIV
+1119 YDETPVGTIV

-1135 NATGVFW
+1135 NATGVWW

-1150 EMPIASITINGGIV
+1150 AMPIASITINGGIV
-1164 NAEGDDSA
+1164 RAESDSSA

-1239 QVTISGG
+1239 KVTISGG
-1246 IVTATSN
+1246 RVTATSSR
-1253 KGDGI
+1253 GDGI
-1258 GMGDIFRND
+1258 GMGATFRND

-1385 VAYGAIPA
+1385 VAYGKMPA
-1393 HADGSKES
+1393 HAAGSKES

-1406 YTFTGWSPELAVVT
+1406 YTFTGWDPSLAEVT
-1420 GTAKYTA
+1420 GPAKYTA
-1427 MFDSSLN
+1427 VFEPSLN

-1565 GDGDLQTVE
+1565 GDGELQTVVAE
-1574 TQNSKI
+1574 NGKI

-1708 GNESAFSAPVTV
+1708 GNESASTESVPVKIDQV
-1720 KTDKVQP
+1720 EP
-1727 TIAAIGNT
+1727 TIVATADTGS
-1735 DYYLTGDTITI
+1735 YLIGDTILI
-1746 TADAGGSGITKVEV
+1746 TADAGESGIASVEV
-1760 QAGNDSWTDIT
+1760 QMDDGDWTDIT
-1771 DSYLSGYTVTANG
+1771 DSYSNGYAVTTNG
-1784 TYTFRVTNGAGVTAS
+1784 TYNFRVTNGAGVTAS

-1804 DNLDSVKPVVS
+1804 DKLDSVKPVVS
-1815 IDSDEYIS
+1815 IDSGEYIS
-1823 GNWIN
+1823 GNWTN
-1828 KNVTLS
+1828 KNVTMS

-1842 GTTTFQ
+1842 GTTSFQ
-1848 YKVGDGNW
+1848 YKVGDGDW
-1856 QTCNGAIT
+1856 QTYNSAIT

-1874 TFKAISASGVESDE
+1874 TFKAISASGVESAE
-1888 VSITVKI
+1888 ASITVKL
-1895 DKTAPE
+1895 DKTVPE

-1915 HDITFG
+1915 NAITFD

-1929 VTITGTDNLSGVAAV
+1929 VAITGTDNLSGVAGI
-1944 EYYRSEEILTED
+1944 EYYRSGEILTE
-1956 EVSAIEDWTVYSSIS
+1956 EQVNAISDWTDYTSIS
-1971 ETAEDT
+1971 VTAED
-1977 EQFIYYVKITDE
+1977 QAKFIYYVKITDE
-1989 AGNTTCF
+1989 AGNIAYF
-1996 GSDGATFDL
+1996 GSDGVTFDL

-2011 GVTEG
+2011 GVTDG
-2016 ATYYTTQSVTV
+2016 ATYYTTQSISVTDENFVSVTV
-2027 SDTNLQSVTLNDE
+2027 NDVVQSG
-2040 SVGETFT
+2040 SSFT
-2047 LAGNTEAVY
+2047 LAGNVEKTY
-2056 TIAATDKAG
+2056 TMVATDKAG
-2065 NKTTATV
+2065 NSTTVTV

-2079 LEESIGSLTPDNVT
+2079 LEESIDGLTPDDVT
-2093 SEDMGKVETVKE
+2093 SQDKGTVETVKE
-2105 QIESIDLE
+2105 QMESIDLE
-2113 DATDDE
+2113 DATEDE

-2130 DDLVEKIEES
+2130 DELIEKIEES
-2140 AQAGSTE
+2140 AQAGNTE

-2208 EKVETVED
+2208 EKVETVQD

-2240 EQYNALTE
+2240 EQYDALTE
-2248 HEKSLVSEDTRE
+2248 HEKSLVSEDARE

-2277 NGSKWEK
+2277 DGSKWEK
-2284 GADTGLVFTANGAY
+2284 GTDTGLVFTANGAY

-2349 EASCEFTIVKKPAE
+2349 EASCEFTIVKMPAE

>member
-14 LLSLILVM
+14 LLSLILLI
-22 GILPTTAFAQ
+22 GLLPTTAFAQ

-58 VKNGSDGDLTQIYY
+58 VKNGSDGELTQIYY

-115 FNNDTGAFANLDVV
+115 FNNDKGAFANLDVV

-146 AQCESFTVHM
+146 AQCRSFTVHM

-190 QDPLYLSGSPS
+190 QHPLYLSGSPS
-201 IGGEGCGVTVKSGE
+201 IGGEGCGITVKSGE
-215 KFYLNGALNGADV
+215 KFYLNGALSGASV
-228 YVVPQD
+228 YVVPQGN
-234 DFTDGTV
+234 FVDGTV
-241 IAEGSGYQITE
+241 IAEASDSYTIAE
-252 NDVSQLHLTGDYAE
+252 NDIAQLHLTGDYAQ

-292 NTKVTEENASDVLG
+292 NTQVTEENATDVLG
-306 NNTVSYDADT
+306 DNTVSYDATT

-322 GLNLSDQGHEVAIQ
+322 GLNLSDQGHEATIQ
-336 SDTVFAS
+336 DSNIFAS
-343 VFSQGDL
+343 IFSQGNL

-366 AVGNAQVL
+366 VIGNTQVL
-374 GVAAMTADGNAG
+374 GIAATAEDGSAG
-386 KVSVSGNGSLSVTQ
+386 NVSVSGKGSLSVTQ
-400 TLSSTTYYVAGIL
+400 TLSSTTTYLAGIF
-413 GGEVSVTDAS
+413 GSEVAVTDTD
-423 LNFSVSDSGY
+423 LNFSVSGSGY

-438 ADKLDIQSADITCSG
+438 ADTLNIQNADITCSG

-472 KATGSRNALYS
+472 KATGSMGALYCAA
-483 DMGTISVDTG
+483 GTISVDTG

-504 FENLSAAQVSS
+504 FENLSVAQVSS

-523 TETAKTVEITGI
+523 TDTAKTVEITGI
-535 PAVSYL
+535 PAVTYL
-541 DENGDEQTLMDA
+541 DENGAEQTLTGA
-553 YTTVTSSATTW
+553 YTTVTSS
-564 NNGWY
+564 
-569 VVDGSVTIGSRVT
+569 V
-582 VTGNVKLILKDGANL
+582 
-597 TVKGGISVPSGST
+597 
-610 FTVYGQQNGTGNLT
+610 
-624 SNGTNG
+624 
-630 TAGIGGTADNV
+630 
-641 NFGTI
+641 
-646 VLAAKGK
+646 
-653 ITATGDIRAAG
+653 
-664 IGGGKMNNKQPVN
+664 
-677 GTIHIYCGTIE
+677 
-688 ATGGNWAAGIG
+688 
-699 GGADSVT
+699 
-706 NCEIIIDG
+706 
-714 GTITAQGGENNVGIG
+714 
-729 GTDGSKTIKINGGDI
+729 
-744 KAYGSGAGAGIGGSY
+744 
-759 NASGGSI
+759 AS
-766 TITGGFVEAG
+766 
-776 SIGGGSAENGGPGGT
+776 
-791 IIISGGIVTAD
+791 
-802 RIGAGGDN
+802 
-810 QEGSFSTTS
+810 
-819 QGNAV
+819 
-824 IFAGSI
+824 
-830 TDQSGKNANAWRGL
+830 W
-844 IFEGNDGKIYGESYA
+844 
-859 VEEAIT
+859 
-865 IPEGKTLTVEDGKT
+865 
-879 LINSD
+879 SD
-884 GKITN
+884 
-889 NGTIYVEL
+889 
-897 GGTYNGLETS
+897 
-907 PKPVEYQKEQILY
+907 
-920 LEYENGGFT
+920 
-929 NKYIEEFTP
+929 
-938 ISKDNR
+938 
-944 PTTWTTGWY
+944 GWY
-953 VVDGTVEIDSRVT
+953 VVDGTVAIDSRVT

-995 FTIYAQSTEESK
+995 FTVYAQSTDESK
-1007 MGGLTATAADKTGN
+1007 MGGLTATAADGTGN

-1028 RQTAGAITVNGGRVT
+1028 RQTAGAITIHGGKVT

-1059 EYEEIVYTGAGI
+1059 EYEKIVYTGAGI

-1089 TANPGQGSDFWE
+1089 TANPGQGSDFGE

-1106 AIGNGGQNRGDRD
+1106 AIGNGGQNRMDMW
-1119 YDVTTVGTIV
+1119 YDETPVGTIV

-1135 NATGVFW
+1135 NATGVCW

-1164 NAEGDDSA
+1164 RAESDSSA

-1192 NAVSESACGIGGG
+1192 HAVSESACGIGGG
-1205 YISDIEKVVITGGDI
+1205 YISDIESVVITGGDI

-1226 GAGIGSCAYQTTA
+1226 GAGIGSCAYKTTA

-1246 IVTATSN
+1246 IVTATCTDG
-1253 KGDGI
+1253 GDGI
-1258 GMGDIFRND
+1258 GVGKYEQGDESI
-1267 LVDFST
+1267 DFST
-1273 GTNGDAVIFASSIA
+1273 GENGTAVIFASSIG
-1287 DQTGKDSWNGL
+1287 DERRKNEWNGL

-1326 TIENGKTMII
+1326 TIENGKTLII
-1336 PDGVTFDFAG
+1336 PDGVTFDFDG
-1346 EIRLDEGGQ
+1346 EIRLDEGGK

-1385 VAYGAIPA
+1385 VAYGKMPA

-1406 YTFTGWSPELAVVT
+1406 YTFTGWDPSLAEVT
-1420 GTAKYTA
+1420 GPAKYTA
-1427 MFDSSLN
+1427 TFEPSLN

-1565 GDGDLQTVE
+1565 GDGDLQTVTAE
-1574 TQNSKI
+1574 NGSI
-1580 TFTVEPEFKGNIQNV
+1580 TFNVEPEFKGNIKNV

-1681 PLNVTKAQITI
+1681 PLNVTEAQLVV
-1692 SGSGTADYI
+1692 SNSGTADYI

-1708 GNESAFSAPVTV
+1708 GNESALSNPVAV
-1720 KTDKVQP
+1720 KIDKVQP
-1727 TIAAIGNT
+1727 TIAATGDT
-1735 DYYLTGDTITI
+1735 DSYLTGDTITI
-1746 TADAGGSGITKVEV
+1746 TADVGESGIASVEV
-1760 QAGNDSWTDIT
+1760 QAGSGSWTDIT
-1771 DSYLSGYTVTANG
+1771 DSYLSSYTVTANG
-1784 TYTFRVTNGAGVTAS
+1784 TYTFRVTNGAGVTAF

-1815 IDSDEYIS
+1815 VDSGEYIS
-1823 GNWIN
+1823 GNWTN

-1874 TFKAISASGVESDE
+1874 TFKAISASGVESAE
-1888 VSITVKI
+1888 ASITVKL
-1895 DKTAPE
+1895 DKTAPD

-1915 HDITFG
+1915 NTITFG

-1929 VTITGTDNLSGVAAV
+1929 VTITGTDDLSGVAAV

-1956 EVSAIEDWTVYSSIS
+1956 DVLAIEDWTVYSSIS
-1971 ETAEDT
+1971 ETAEDAAK
-1977 EQFIYYVKITDE
+1977 FVYYVKITDN
-1989 AGNTTCF
+1989 AGNVTLF
-1996 GSDGATFDL
+1996 GSDGVTFDL

-2113 DATDDE
+2113 DATEDE

-2240 EQYNALTE
+2240 EQYDALTE

-2277 NGSKWEK
+2277 DGSKWEK

>member
-38 GVAEVQKLGGDLYA
+38 GLAEVQKDPDPNADPGLCA
-52 EGNNLV
+52 MGNNLV
-58 VKNGSDGDLTQIYY
+58 LRDGSNGGLTQVYY
-72 ANTNGVTVGNPINLS
+72 ADAFGNIVGDPIDLS
-87 EISSDITGD
+87 MTGLNITGD
-96 TTGGFDLKNVG
+96 SEGGFDLKDIR
-107 LSATHNGT
+107 LWGT
-115 FNNDTGAFANLDVV
+115 YTGRYNSDANAFADLDVV
-129 IWMEGGTLADI
+129 IRMEGGTLSEI
-140 SAGNIN
+140 MTGNGST
-146 AQCESFTVHM
+146 AVSKSLTVYM
-156 SGGTLTSVVTAF
+156 SGGTLTGENISF
-168 NSAIAAHTIYI
+168 HSAITAPVTYV

-184 EKNQAA
+184 EKNLSA
-190 QDPLYLSGSPS
+190 QFPRYLSGSPS
-201 IGGEGCGVTVKSGE
+201 IGGEGCGITVKSGE
-215 KFYLNGALNGADV
+215 KFYLNGALSGASV
-228 YVVPQD
+228 YVAPKA
-234 DFTDGTV
+234 DFADGTV
-241 IAEGSGYQITE
+241 IAEGSGYQITG
-252 NDVSQLHLTGDYAE
+252 NDISQLHLTGDYAA

-292 NTKVTEENASDVLG
+292 NTQVTEKNATDVLG
-306 NNTVSYDADT
+306 DNTVSYDADT

-322 GLNLSDQGHEVAIQ
+322 GLDLSDQGQEVTIQ
-336 SDTVFAS
+336 DDIFFAS
-343 VFSQGDL
+343 IFSRDDL

-366 AVGNAQVL
+366 SIGNARVL
-374 GVAAMTADGNAG
+374 GAAAMAEDDSAG
-386 KVSVSGNGSLSVTQ
+386 MVSVSGSGSLSVTQ
-400 TLSSTTYYVAGIL
+400 TLSHSTVYAVGIFGREVDVA
-413 GGEVSVTDAS
+413 DAD
-423 LNFSVSDSGY
+423 LNFSVSGNGY

-438 ADKLDIQSADITCSG
+438 ADTLNIQNADITCSG

-463 LSVSGDSHI
+463 LSVSGNSHI
-472 KATGSRNALYS
+472 KATGSMGALFCAE
-483 DMGTISVDTG
+483 GTISVDTG
-493 LTILGSTQEND
+493 LTILGSPQEND

-535 PAVSYL
+535 PVVSYL
-541 DENGDEQTLMDA
+541 DESGAKQTLTGA
-553 YTTVTSSATTW
+553 YATVTSSATTW
-564 NNGWY
+564 TTGWY
-569 VVDGSVTIGSRVT
+569 VVDGDVTIDSRVT
-582 VTGNVKLILKDGANL
+582 VTGDVKLIIKDGASL
-597 TVKGGISVPSGST
+597 TVNGGILVPSGST

-624 SNGTNG
+624 SIGTNG
-630 TAGIGGTADNV
+630 NAGIGGDDVNV

-646 VLAAKGK
+646 ILAAKGK
-653 ITATGDIRAAG
+653 IVATGDTRAAG
-664 IGGGKMNNKQPVN
+664 IGGGGRMDNGQSVD
-677 GTIHIYCGTIE
+677 GTIHIYRGIVE
-688 ATGGNWAAGIG
+688 ATGGRWAAGIG

-706 NCEIIIDG
+706 DCTIIIEG
-714 GTITAQGGENNVGIG
+714 GTITAKGGLNNVGIG
-729 GTDGSKTIKINGGDI
+729 GTDGSKTITINSGNI
-744 KAYGSGAGAGIGGSY
+744 KAYGEGAGAGIGGSY
-759 NASGGSI
+759 NASGGNIS
-766 TITGGFVEAG
+766 ITGGVVEAD
-776 SIGGGSAENGGPGGT
+776 SIGGGSAEGGGPGGA
-791 IIISGGIVTAD
+791 IVISGGVVTAE
-802 RIGAGGDN
+802 RIGAGGN
-810 QEGSFSTTS
+810 NGEGTFSTGQS
-819 QGNAV
+819 GDAV

-830 TDQSGKNANAWRGL
+830 TDQSGESSWSGL
-844 IFEGNDGKIYGESYA
+844 IFEGGEGRIYGSSYT
-859 VEEAIT
+859 VDENLT
-865 IPEGKTLTVEDGKT
+865 IPANTDLIIESGKTLTVENGVT
-879 LINSD
+879 
-884 GKITN
+884 ITN
-889 NGTIYVEL
+889 NGAIKV
-897 GGTYNGLETS
+897 N
-907 PKPVEYQKEQILY
+907 
-920 LEYENGGFT
+920 NGGE
-929 NKYIEEFTP
+929 Y
-938 ISKDNR
+938 S
-944 PTTWTTGWY
+944 
-953 VVDGTVEIDSRVT
+953 
-966 VTGDVKLILKDGANL
+966 GDQPAN
-981 TVNGGIDVSGTSNS
+981 
-995 FTIYAQSTEESK
+995 
-1007 MGGLTATAADKTGN
+1007 
-1021 AGIGSSG
+1021 
-1028 RQTAGAITVNGGRVT
+1028 
-1043 ATGGSRSE
+1043 
-1051 QKESVIPG
+1051 
-1059 EYEEIVYTGAGI
+1059 
-1071 GGGEKSAC
+1071 
-1079 SMITI
+1079 
-1084 NGGIV
+1084 
-1089 TANPGQGSDFWE
+1089 
-1101 TSNSA
+1101 
-1106 AIGNGGQNRGDRD
+1106 
-1119 YDVTTVGTIV
+1119 
-1129 INGGSV
+1129 
-1135 NATGVFW
+1135 
-1142 GAGIGGGD
+1142 
-1150 EMPIASITINGGIV
+1150 
-1164 NAEGDDSA
+1164 
-1172 GIGNGGAGDG
+1172 
-1182 GTITITGGTI
+1182 
-1192 NAVSESACGIGGG
+1192 
-1205 YISDIEKVVITGGDI
+1205 
-1220 TATSDR
+1220 
-1226 GAGIGSCAYQTTA
+1226 
-1239 QVTISGG
+1239 
-1246 IVTATSN
+1246 
-1253 KGDGI
+1253 
-1258 GMGDIFRND
+1258 
-1267 LVDFST
+1267 
-1273 GTNGDAVIFASSIA
+1273 
-1287 DQTGKDSWNGL
+1287 
-1298 IFVDNNGKIYG
+1298 
-1309 DSYTVEDG
+1309 
-1317 LTIPSDKIL
+1317 
-1326 TIENGKTMII
+1326 
-1336 PDGVTFDFAG
+1336 
-1346 EIRLDEGGQ
+1346 
-1355 YTGTLPSGAK
+1355 K
-1365 VTYQIQ
+1365 VTYQID

-1385 VAYGAIPA
+1385 VAYGKMPA

-1406 YTFTGWSPELAVVT
+1406 YTFTGWDPSLAEVT
-1420 GTAKYTA
+1420 GPAKYTA
-1427 MFDSSLN
+1427 MFEPSLN

-1491 GGSYKVTVKSN
+1491 DGSYKVTVKCN
-1502 TDITVEGVEDTTPPS
+1502 TDITVEGVADTTAPS

-1565 GDGDLQTVE
+1565 GDDGELQTVVAE
-1574 TQNSKI
+1574 NGKI
-1580 TFTVEPEFKGNIQNV
+1580 TFTVEPEFKGNIKNV

-1637 DDVTITVSGSTATS
+1637 GDVSITVSGSTATS

-1681 PLNVTKAQITI
+1681 PLNVTEAQLVV
-1692 SGSGTADYI
+1692 SNSGTADYI

-1708 GNESAFSAPVTV
+1708 GNESASSNPVAV
-1720 KTDKVQP
+1720 KIDKVQP

-1735 DYYLTGDTITI
+1735 DYYLTGDIIEI
-1746 TADAGGSGITKVEV
+1746 TAGAGCSGITKVEV

-1804 DNLDSVKPVVS
+1804 DKLDSVKPVVFV
-1815 IDSDEYIS
+1815 DSDEYIS
-1823 GNWIN
+1823 GNWTN

-1834 VSNTAANL
+1834 LSNTAANL
-1842 GTTTFQ
+1842 GTTTIQ
-1848 YKVGDGNW
+1848 YKVDDGNW
-1856 QTCNGAIT
+1856 QICNGAIT

-1874 TFKAISASGVESDE
+1874 TFKAISASGVESNE

-1956 EVSAIEDWTVYSSIS
+1956 DVLAIEDWTVYSSIS
-1971 ETAEDT
+1971 ETAEDAAK
-1977 EQFIYYVKITDE
+1977 FVYYVKITDN
-1989 AGNTTCF
+1989 AGNVTLF
-1996 GSDGATFDL
+1996 GSDGVTFDL
-2005 TAPVIA
+2005 TVPVIA
-2011 GVTEG
+2011 GVTDG

-2027 SDTNLQSVTLNDE
+2027 SDANLESITLN
-2040 SVGETFT
+2040 GETVNGTFT
-2047 LAGNTEAVY
+2047 IEGNKEMTY
-2056 TIAATDKAG
+2056 TIVATDKAG
-2065 NKTTATV
+2065 NKTTYTV
-2072 TMKPISS
+2072 TMKPIAS
-2079 LEESIGSLTPDNVT
+2079 LAETIEEINTDNVT
-2093 SEDMGKVETVKE
+2093 SEDKETVETVKE
-2105 QIESIDLE
+2105 QAESIDLE

-2119 KAALQEILDKC
+2119 KAELQEILDKC

-2163 DKDDLTAAKEDL
+2163 DKDDLIAAKEDL

-2240 EQYNALTE
+2240 EQYDALTE
-2248 HEKSLVSEDTRE
+2248 HEKSLVSEDARE

-2277 NGSKWEK
+2277 DGSKWEK
-2284 GADTGLVFTANGAY
+2284 GTDTGLVFTANGAY

-2376 NNNMALWITL
+2376 NSNMMLWIAL
-2386 MFIAACGLTGVMAY
+2386 MLIAVCGLTGAMVY
-2400 GRKKKYGK
+2400 GQKKKYGK

>member
-107 LSATHNGT
+107 LRATHNGT

-140 SAGNIN
+140 SAGHIN
-146 AQCESFTVHM
+146 AQCNSFIVHM

-190 QDPLYLSGSPS
+190 QHPLYLSGSPS
-201 IGGEGCGVTVKSGE
+201 IGGEDFGITVKDGE
-215 KFYLNGALNGADV
+215 TFYLNGALNGASV
-228 YVVPQD
+228 YVVPKA

-252 NDVSQLHLTGDYAE
+252 NDISQLHLTGDYAE

-292 NTKVTEENASDVLG
+292 NTQVTEENATDVLG
-306 NNTVSYDADT
+306 DNTVSYDATT

-322 GLNLSDQGHEVAIQ
+322 GLNLSDQGHEATIQ
-336 SDTVFAS
+336 DSNIFAS
-343 VFSQGDL
+343 IFSQGNL

-366 AVGNAQVL
+366 VIGNTQVL
-374 GVAAMTADGNAG
+374 GIAATAEDGSAG
-386 KVSVSGNGSLSVTQ
+386 MVSVSGSGSLSVTQ
-400 TLSSTTYYVAGIL
+400 TLSPSTAYAVGIF
-413 GGEVSVTDAS
+413 GGEVDVADAC
-423 LNFSVSDSGY
+423 LNFRTSGSGY

-438 ADKLDIQSADITCSG
+438 ADKLDIQNADITCSG

-472 KATGSRNALYS
+472 KATGSMGALYCAE
-483 DMGTISVDTG
+483 GTISVDTG

-504 FENLSAAQVSS
+504 FENLNVAQISS
-515 DGKNIVVG
+515 DGKSIVVG

-535 PAVSYL
+535 PAVTYL
-541 DENGDEQTLMDA
+541 DDNGDQQTLTGA
-553 YTTVTSSATTW
+553 YTTVTSNITSW
-564 NNGWY
+564 SDSWY
-569 VVDGSVTIGSRVT
+569 V
-582 VTGNVKLILKDGANL
+582 
-597 TVKGGISVPSGST
+597 
-610 FTVYGQQNGTGNLT
+610 
-624 SNGTNG
+624 
-630 TAGIGGTADNV
+630 
-641 NFGTI
+641 
-646 VLAAKGK
+646 
-653 ITATGDIRAAG
+653 
-664 IGGGKMNNKQPVN
+664 
-677 GTIHIYCGTIE
+677 
-688 ATGGNWAAGIG
+688 
-699 GGADSVT
+699 ADSNVT
-706 NCEIIIDG
+706 
-714 GTITAQGGENNVGIG
+714 
-729 GTDGSKTIKINGGDI
+729 
-744 KAYGSGAGAGIGGSY
+744 
-759 NASGGSI
+759 
-766 TITGGFVEAG
+766 
-776 SIGGGSAENGGPGGT
+776 
-791 IIISGGIVTAD
+791 
-802 RIGAGGDN
+802 
-810 QEGSFSTTS
+810 
-819 QGNAV
+819 
-824 IFAGSI
+824 
-830 TDQSGKNANAWRGL
+830 
-844 IFEGNDGKIYGESYA
+844 
-859 VEEAIT
+859 
-865 IPEGKTLTVEDGKT
+865 
-879 LINSD
+879 
-884 GKITN
+884 
-889 NGTIYVEL
+889 
-897 GGTYNGLETS
+897 
-907 PKPVEYQKEQILY
+907 
-920 LEYENGGFT
+920 
-929 NKYIEEFTP
+929 
-938 ISKDNR
+938 
-944 PTTWTTGWY
+944 
-953 VVDGTVEIDSRVT
+953 IDSRVT
-966 VTGDVKLILKDGANL
+966 VTGDVKLILKDGASL
-981 TVNGGIDVSGTSNS
+981 IVNGGIDVSGTSNS
-995 FTIYAQSTEESK
+995 FTVYAQSTDESK

-1028 RQTAGAITVNGGRVT
+1028 GQTAGAITINGGKVT
-1043 ATGGSRSE
+1043 AAGGSRSE
-1051 QKESVIPG
+1051 MEESVIPG
-1059 EYEEIVYTGAGI
+1059 EYEEKVYTGAGI

-1089 TANPGQGSDFWE
+1089 TANPGQGSDFGE

-1106 AIGNGGQNRGDRD
+1106 AIGNGGQNRMDMW
-1119 YDVTTVGTIV
+1119 YDETPVGTIV

-1135 NATGVFW
+1135 NATGVCW

-1164 NAEGDDSA
+1164 RAESDSSA

-1205 YISDIEKVVITGGDI
+1205 YISDIESVVITGGDI

-1258 GMGDIFRND
+1258 GMGAIFRDD

-1273 GTNGDAVIFASSIA
+1273 GTDGDAVIFASSIA

-1371 WDTDGDGTVDDTTY
+1371 WDTDGDGTMDDTTY
-1385 VAYGAIPA
+1385 VAYGAMPA

-1427 MFDSSLN
+1427 TFEPSLN

-1441 SGKGYTVTAS
+1441 SDEGYTVTAS

-1565 GDGDLQTVE
+1565 GDGDLQTVTAE
-1574 TQNSKI
+1574 NSKI

-1614 VEKNKP
+1614 VEQNKP

-1637 DDVTITVSGSTATS
+1637 GDVTITVSGSTATS

-1681 PLNVTKAQITI
+1681 PLNVTEAQLVV
-1692 SGSGTADYI
+1692 SNSGTADYI

-1784 TYTFRVTNGAGVTAS
+1784 TYTFRVTNGAGVTAF

-1815 IDSDEYIS
+1815 VDSGEYIS

-1921 LFFNKNVD
+1921 LFFNKNVE

-1971 ETAEDT
+1971 ETAEDA

-1989 AGNTTCF
+1989 AGNTTYF

-2016 ATYYTTQSVTV
+2016 AIYYTTQSVTV

-2079 LEESIGSLTPDNVT
+2079 LEESIGSLTPNNVT

-2113 DATDDE
+2113 DATEDE

-2216 AISKLP
+2216 AIFKLP

-2277 NGSKWEK
+2277 DGSKWEK

>member
-38 GVAEVQKLGGDLYA
+38 GVAEVQKDPDSNTGICA
-52 EGNNLV
+52 MGNNLV
-58 VKNGSDGDLTQIYY
+58 LSDGSNDALTQVYY
-72 ANTNGVTVGNPINLS
+72 ADASGDIVGDPIDLS
-87 EISSDITGD
+87 TMDLQITGD
-96 TTGGFDLKNVG
+96 SAGGFDLKDICLWG
-107 LSATHNGT
+107 TYTGRYNGDA
-115 FNNDTGAFANLDVV
+115 NAFADLDVV
-129 IWMEGGTLADI
+129 IRIEGGTLSEI
-140 SAGNIN
+140 MTGNGST
-146 AQCESFTVHM
+146 AVSKSLTVYM
-156 SGGTLTSVVTAF
+156 SGGTLTGENISF
-168 NSAIAAHTIYI
+168 YSAITAPVTYV

-184 EKNQAA
+184 EKNLSA
-190 QDPLYLSGSPS
+190 QFPRYLSGSPS
-201 IGGEGCGVTVKSGE
+201 IGGEGCGITVKSGE
-215 KFYLNGALNGADV
+215 KFYLNGELSGASV
-228 YVVPQD
+228 YVVPKA
-234 DFTDGTV
+234 DFADGTV

-252 NDVSQLHLTGDYAE
+252 NDISQLHLTGDYAQ

-292 NTKVTEENASDVLG
+292 NTQVTEENATDVLG
-306 NNTVSYDADT
+306 DNTVSYDADT
-316 NTLTLN
+316 NTLTLS
-322 GLNLSDQGHEVAIQ
+322 GLNLSDQGHEAAIQ
-336 SDTVFAS
+336 DSNIFAS
-343 VFSQGDL
+343 IFSQGNL

-366 AVGNAQVL
+366 VIGNTRVL
-374 GVAAMTADGNAG
+374 GAAAMAEDGSAG
-386 KVSVSGNGSLSVTQ
+386 KISVSGSGSLSVTQ
-400 TLSSTTYYVAGIL
+400 TLSSTTTYSVGIF
-413 GGEVSVTDAS
+413 GGEVAVTDTD
-423 LNFSVSDSGY
+423 LNFSVSGNGY

-438 ADKLDIQSADITCSG
+438 ADTLNIQNADITCSG

-472 KATGSRNALYS
+472 KATGSMGALYCA
-483 DMGTISVDTG
+483 DGTISVDTG

-504 FENLSAAQVSS
+504 FENLNVAQVSS
-515 DGKNIVVG
+515 DGENIVVG
-523 TETAKTVEITGI
+523 TVTAKTVEITGI
-535 PAVSYL
+535 PAVTYL
-541 DENGDEQTLMDA
+541 DENGDELTLTDA
-553 YTTVTSSATTW
+553 YTTVTSGITSW
-564 NNGWY
+564 SDSWY
-569 VVDGSVTIGSRVT
+569 VVDSNVT
-582 VTGNVKLILKDGANL
+582 
-597 TVKGGISVPSGST
+597 
-610 FTVYGQQNGTGNLT
+610 
-624 SNGTNG
+624 
-630 TAGIGGTADNV
+630 
-641 NFGTI
+641 
-646 VLAAKGK
+646 
-653 ITATGDIRAAG
+653 
-664 IGGGKMNNKQPVN
+664 
-677 GTIHIYCGTIE
+677 
-688 ATGGNWAAGIG
+688 
-699 GGADSVT
+699 
-706 NCEIIIDG
+706 
-714 GTITAQGGENNVGIG
+714 
-729 GTDGSKTIKINGGDI
+729 
-744 KAYGSGAGAGIGGSY
+744 
-759 NASGGSI
+759 
-766 TITGGFVEAG
+766 
-776 SIGGGSAENGGPGGT
+776 
-791 IIISGGIVTAD
+791 
-802 RIGAGGDN
+802 
-810 QEGSFSTTS
+810 
-819 QGNAV
+819 
-824 IFAGSI
+824 
-830 TDQSGKNANAWRGL
+830 
-844 IFEGNDGKIYGESYA
+844 
-859 VEEAIT
+859 
-865 IPEGKTLTVEDGKT
+865 
-879 LINSD
+879 
-884 GKITN
+884 
-889 NGTIYVEL
+889 
-897 GGTYNGLETS
+897 
-907 PKPVEYQKEQILY
+907 
-920 LEYENGGFT
+920 
-929 NKYIEEFTP
+929 
-938 ISKDNR
+938 
-944 PTTWTTGWY
+944 
-953 VVDGTVEIDSRVT
+953 IDSRVT
-966 VTGDVKLILKDGANL
+966 VTGDVKLILKDGASL
-981 TVNGGIDVSGTSNS
+981 IVNGGIDVSGTSNS
-995 FTIYAQSTEESK
+995 FTIYAQSAEESK
-1007 MGGLTATAADKTGN
+1007 MGSLTATAADKTGN

-1028 RQTAGAITVNGGRVT
+1028 GQTAGAITINGGKVT
-1043 ATGGSRSE
+1043 AAGGSRNE
-1051 QKESVIPG
+1051 MEESVIPG
-1059 EYEEIVYTGAGI
+1059 EYEEKVYTGAGI

-1089 TANPGQGSDFWE
+1089 TANPGQGSDFGE

-1106 AIGNGGQNRGDRD
+1106 AIGNGGQNRMDMW
-1119 YDVTTVGTIV
+1119 YDETPVGTIV

-1135 NATGVFW
+1135 NATGVCW

-1164 NAEGDDSA
+1164 RAESDSSA

-1205 YISDIEKVVITGGDI
+1205 YISDIESVVITGGDI

-1226 GAGIGSCAYQTTA
+1226 GAGIGSCAYKTTA

-1355 YTGTLPSGAK
+1355 YTGTLPSGVK

-1371 WDTDGDGTVDDTTY
+1371 WDTDGDGTMDDTTY
-1385 VAYGAIPA
+1385 VAYDGMPA

-1401 DPQYT
+1401 DAQYT
-1406 YTFTGWSPELAVVT
+1406 YTFTGWSPELAKVT
-1420 GTAKYTA
+1420 EPAKYTA
-1427 MFDSSLN
+1427 EFSTSIN
-1434 QYTVTLP
+1434 QYTVKLP
-1441 SGKGYTVTAS
+1441 SGEGYTVTPN
-1451 GSTTVNYDTEFTFT
+1451 GSTTVNYGTEFTFT

-1477 FAVKANGTKLTEQS
+1477 FAVKANGTKLAEQS

-1533 TITFGLFFKDT
+1533 AITFGLFFKDT

-1565 GDGDLQTVE
+1565 GDGELQTVAAE
-1574 TQNSKI
+1574 NGKI
-1580 TFTVEPEFKGNIQNV
+1580 TFTVEPEFKGNIKNV

-1626 TNGYVSGKWTN
+1626 TNGYESGKWTN
-1637 DDVTITVSGSTATS
+1637 GDVTITVSGSTATS

-1671 TEKTDATATD
+1671 TEKTDATATN

-1708 GNESAFSAPVTV
+1708 GNESASTESVPVKIDQV
-1720 KTDKVQP
+1720 EP
-1727 TIAAIGNT
+1727 TIVATADTGS
-1735 DYYLTGDTITI
+1735 YLTGDTILI
-1746 TADAGGSGITKVEV
+1746 TADAGESGIASVKV
-1760 QAGNDSWTDIT
+1760 QMDDGDWTDIT
-1771 DSYLSGYTVTANG
+1771 DSYSNGYAVTTNG
-1784 TYTFRVTNGAGVTAS
+1784 TYNFRVTNGAGVTAS

-1804 DNLDSVKPVVS
+1804 DKLDSVKPVVS
-1815 IDSDEYIS
+1815 IDSGEYIS
-1823 GNWIN
+1823 GNWTN
-1828 KNVTLS
+1828 KNVTMS

-1842 GTTTFQ
+1842 GTTSFQ
-1848 YKVGDGNW
+1848 YKVGDGDW
-1856 QTCNGAIT
+1856 QTYNSAIT

-1874 TFKAISASGVESDE
+1874 TFKAISASGVESAE
-1888 VSITVKI
+1888 ASITVKL
-1895 DKTAPE
+1895 DKTVPD

-1915 HDITFG
+1915 NAITFD

-1929 VTITGTDNLSGVAAV
+1929 VAITGTDNLSGVAAV

-1971 ETAEDT
+1971 ETAEDA

-1989 AGNTTCF
+1989 AGNTTYF

-2105 QIESIDLE
+2105 QMESIDLE
-2113 DATDDE
+2113 DATEDE

-2130 DDLVEKIEES
+2130 DELIKKIEES
-2140 AQAGSTE
+2140 AQAGNTE

-2208 EKVETVED
+2208 EKVETVQD

-2222 DTVEPDDTDAEQL
+2222 DTIEPDDTDAEQL

-2277 NGSKWEK
+2277 YGSKWEK

>member
-1 MTRHKTSSRLLAM
+1 MARHKTSSRLLAM
-14 LLSLILVM
+14 LLSLILLI
-22 GILPTTAFAQ
+22 GLLPTTAFAQ

-107 LSATHNGT
+107 LRATHNGT
-115 FNNDTGAFANLDVV
+115 FINDTGAFANLDVV

-146 AQCESFTVHM
+146 AQCKSFTVHM

-201 IGGEGCGVTVKSGE
+201 IGGEDFGITVKDGE
-215 KFYLNGALNGADV
+215 TFYLNGALNGADV

-241 IAEGSGYQITE
+241 IAEGSGGYQITE
-252 NDVSQLHLTGDYAE
+252 NDISQLHLTGDYAE

-292 NTKVTEENASDVLG
+292 NTQVTEENATDVLG
-306 NNTVSYDADT
+306 DNTVSYDADT
-316 NTLTLN
+316 NTLTLS
-322 GLNLSDQGHEVAIQ
+322 GLNLSDQGHEVTVQDDI
-336 SDTVFAS
+336 VFAS
-343 VFSQGDL
+343 IFSRGDL

-360 TISTTG
+360 TVSTTE
-366 AVGNAQVL
+366 AIGNAQVL
-374 GVAAMTADGNAG
+374 GIAATAEDGSAG
-386 KVSVSGNGSLSVTQ
+386 KVSVSGKGSLSVTP
-400 TLSSTTYYVAGIL
+400 TLSSTTTSWAGIF
-413 GGEVSVTDAS
+413 GSEVAVTDTD
-423 LNFSVSDSGY
+423 LNFSVSGSGH

-438 ADKLDIQSADITCSG
+438 ADTLNIQNADITCSG

-472 KATGSRNALYS
+472 KATGSMGALYCA
-483 DMGTISVDTG
+483 DGTISVDTG

-504 FENLSAAQVSS
+504 FENLNVAQVSS

-523 TETAKTVEITGI
+523 TVTAKTVEITGI
-535 PAVSYL
+535 PAVTYL
-541 DENGDEQTLMDA
+541 DDNGDQQTLTGA
-553 YTTVTSSATTW
+553 YTTVTSNITSW
-564 NNGWY
+564 SDGWY
-569 VVDGSVTIGSRVT
+569 VVDGGVT
-582 VTGNVKLILKDGANL
+582 
-597 TVKGGISVPSGST
+597 
-610 FTVYGQQNGTGNLT
+610 
-624 SNGTNG
+624 
-630 TAGIGGTADNV
+630 
-641 NFGTI
+641 
-646 VLAAKGK
+646 
-653 ITATGDIRAAG
+653 
-664 IGGGKMNNKQPVN
+664 
-677 GTIHIYCGTIE
+677 
-688 ATGGNWAAGIG
+688 
-699 GGADSVT
+699 
-706 NCEIIIDG
+706 
-714 GTITAQGGENNVGIG
+714 
-729 GTDGSKTIKINGGDI
+729 
-744 KAYGSGAGAGIGGSY
+744 
-759 NASGGSI
+759 
-766 TITGGFVEAG
+766 
-776 SIGGGSAENGGPGGT
+776 
-791 IIISGGIVTAD
+791 
-802 RIGAGGDN
+802 
-810 QEGSFSTTS
+810 
-819 QGNAV
+819 
-824 IFAGSI
+824 
-830 TDQSGKNANAWRGL
+830 
-844 IFEGNDGKIYGESYA
+844 
-859 VEEAIT
+859 
-865 IPEGKTLTVEDGKT
+865 
-879 LINSD
+879 
-884 GKITN
+884 
-889 NGTIYVEL
+889 
-897 GGTYNGLETS
+897 
-907 PKPVEYQKEQILY
+907 
-920 LEYENGGFT
+920 
-929 NKYIEEFTP
+929 
-938 ISKDNR
+938 
-944 PTTWTTGWY
+944 
-953 VVDGTVEIDSRVT
+953 IDSRVT

-995 FTIYAQSTEESK
+995 FTVYAQSTEESK
-1007 MGGLTATAADKTGN
+1007 MGGLTATAADGTGN

-1028 RQTAGAITVNGGRVT
+1028 GQTAGAITIHGGKVT
-1043 ATGGSRSE
+1043 AAGGSRSE

-1089 TANPGQGSDFWE
+1089 TANPGQGSDFRE

-1106 AIGNGGQNRGDRD
+1106 AIGNGGQNRMDMW
-1119 YDVTTVGTIV
+1119 YDKTPVGTIV

-1135 NATGVFW
+1135 NATGVWW

-1150 EMPIASITINGGIV
+1150 DMPIASVTINGGIV

-1192 NAVSESACGIGGG
+1192 HAVSESACGIGGG

-1246 IVTATSN
+1246 IVTATCTDG
-1253 KGDGI
+1253 GDGI
-1258 GMGDIFRND
+1258 GVGKYEQGDESI
-1267 LVDFST
+1267 DFST
-1273 GTNGDAVIFASSIA
+1273 GENGTAVIFASSIG
-1287 DQTGKDSWNGL
+1287 DERRKNEWNGL

-1371 WDTDGDGTVDDTTY
+1371 WDTDGDGTVDDMTY
-1385 VAYGAIPA
+1385 VAYGAMPA

-1406 YTFTGWSPELAVVT
+1406 YTFTGWDPSLAEVT
-1420 GTAKYTA
+1420 GPAKFTAT
-1427 MFDSSLN
+1427 FEPSLN

-1441 SGKGYTVTAS
+1441 SGKGYTITIDQN
-1451 GSTTVNYDTEFTFT
+1451 TTVDYGSDFTFT
-1465 VTVENGYSKTDG
+1465 LNIKDGYSTTEE
-1477 FAVKANGTKLTEQS
+1477 FAVKANGVPLRMDGEYNYTAIIT
-1491 GGSYKVTVKSN
+1491 GNTV
-1502 TDITVEGVEDTTPPS
+1502 ITVEGIADTTPPS

-1580 TFTVEPEFKGNIQNV
+1580 TFTVEQEFKGNIQNV

-1626 TNGYVSGKWTN
+1626 TNGYESGKWTN

-1784 TYTFRVTNGAGVTAS
+1784 TYTFRMTNGAGVTAS

-1971 ETAEDT
+1971 ETAEDA

-1989 AGNTTCF
+1989 AGNTTYF

-2113 DATDDE
+2113 DATEDE

-2240 EQYNALTE
+2240 EQYDALTE
-2248 HEKSLVSEDTRE
+2248 HEKSLVSEDARE
-2260 KLESLLAA
+2260 KLESLLAL

-2277 NGSKWEK
+2277 DGSKWEK
-2284 GADTGLVFTANGAY
+2284 GTDTGLVFTANGAY

-2310 VDKDNYTAVSGSTV
+2310 VDKGDYTAVSGSTV

-2337 GAHTLTVQYTDG
+2337 GTHTLTVQYTDG

>member
-38 GVAEVQKLGGDLYA
+38 GVAEVQKDPDSNTGICA
-52 EGNNLV
+52 MGNNLV
-58 VKNGSDGDLTQIYY
+58 LRDGSNDALTQVYY
-72 ANTNGVTVGNPINLS
+72 ADASGDIVGDPIDLS
-87 EISSDITGD
+87 TMDLQITGD
-96 TTGGFDLKNVG
+96 SAGGFDLKDIR
-107 LSATHNGT
+107 LWGT
-115 FNNDTGAFANLDVV
+115 YTGRYNSDANAFADLDVV
-129 IWMEGGTLADI
+129 IRIEGGTLSEI
-140 SAGNIN
+140 MTGNGST
-146 AQCESFTVHM
+146 AVSKSLTVYM
-156 SGGTLTSVVTAF
+156 SGGTLTGENISF
-168 NSAIAAHTIYI
+168 YSAITAPVTYV

-184 EKNQAA
+184 EKNLSA
-190 QDPLYLSGSPS
+190 QFPRYLSGSPS

-215 KFYLNGALNGADV
+215 KFYLNGALSGASV
-228 YVVPQD
+228 YVVPKA
-234 DFTDGTV
+234 DFIDGTV
-241 IAEGSGYQITE
+241 IAEGSGGYQITE
-252 NDVSQLHLTGDYAE
+252 NDISQLHLTGDYAE

-292 NTKVTEENASDVLG
+292 DTQVTEENATDVLG
-306 NNTVSYDADT
+306 DNTVSYDADT
-316 NTLTLN
+316 NTLTLS
-322 GLNLSDQGHEVAIQ
+322 GLNLSDQGHEVTVQDDI
-336 SDTVFAS
+336 VFAS
-343 VFSQGDL
+343 VFSRGDL
-350 NIVLAEGSTN
+350 NIVLAEGSAN
-360 TISTTG
+360 TISTTE
-366 AVGNAQVL
+366 AISNTQVL
-374 GVAAMTADGNAG
+374 GVAAMPADGSAG
-386 KVSVSGNGSLSVTQ
+386 KVSVSGSGSLSVTQ
-400 TLSSTTYYVAGIL
+400 TLSSATTYSVGIF
-413 GGEVSVTDAS
+413 GVEVSVSDAD
-423 LNFSVSDSGY
+423 LAFSVSGNGY

-438 ADKLDIQSADITCSG
+438 ADTLNIQNADITCSG

-472 KATGSRNALYS
+472 KATGSMGALYCA
-483 DMGTISVDTG
+483 DGTISVDTG

-504 FENLSAAQVSS
+504 FENLSVAQVSS

-523 TETAKTVEITGI
+523 TDTAKTVEITGI
-535 PAVSYL
+535 PAVTYL
-541 DENGDEQTLMDA
+541 DENGAEQTLMDA

-569 VVDGSVTIGSRVT
+569 VVDGSVTIDSRVT

-810 QEGSFSTTS
+810 QEGSFSTAS

-844 IFEGNDGKIYGESYA
+844 IFEGNDGKIYGESYT

-995 FTIYAQSTEESK
+995 FTVYAQSADESQ
-1007 MGGLTATAADKTGN
+1007 MGSLTATAADKTGN

-1101 TSNSA
+1101 MSNSA

-1135 NATGVFW
+1135 NATGMWW

-1150 EMPIASITINGGIV
+1150 DMPIASITINGGIV
-1164 NAEGDDSA
+1164 RAESDSSA

-1406 YTFTGWSPELAVVT
+1406 YTFTGWNPSLAEVT
-1420 GTAKYTA
+1420 GPAKYTA
-1427 MFDSSLN
+1427 TFEPSLN

-1956 EVSAIEDWTVYSSIS
+1956 DVSAIEDWTVYSSIS
-1971 ETAEDT
+1971 ETAED
-1977 EQFIYYVKITDE
+1977 
-1989 AGNTTCF
+1989 
-1996 GSDGATFDL
+1996 
-2005 TAPVIA
+2005 
-2011 GVTEG
+2011 
-2016 ATYYTTQSVTV
+2016 
-2027 SDTNLQSVTLNDE
+2027 
-2040 SVGETFT
+2040 
-2047 LAGNTEAVY
+2047 
-2056 TIAATDKAG
+2056 AAQ
-2065 NKTTATV
+2065 V
-2072 TMKPISS
+2072 R
-2079 LEESIGSLTPDNVT
+2079 LLC
-2093 SEDMGKVETVKE
+2093 ED
-2105 QIESIDLE
+2105 
-2113 DATDDE
+2113 
-2119 KAALQEILDKC
+2119 
-2130 DDLVEKIEES
+2130 
-2140 AQAGSTE
+2140 
-2147 NTDKVE
+2147 
-2153 DITADNVKPE
+2153 
-2163 DKDDLTAAKEDL
+2163 
-2175 ENALENF
+2175 
-2182 GDNYTE
+2182 
-2188 EEKAEIQNKLD
+2188 
-2199 QIDDALESL
+2199 
-2208 EKVETVED
+2208 
-2216 AISKLP
+2216 
-2222 DTVEPDDTDAEQL
+2222 
-2235 IQEAK
+2235 
-2240 EQYNALTE
+2240 
-2248 HEKSLVSEDTRE
+2248 HR
-2260 KLESLLAA
+2260 
-2268 LGDYEVVKG
+2268 
-2277 NGSKWEK
+2277 
-2284 GADTGLVFTANGAY
+2284 
-2298 SKFTGI
+2298 
-2304 EVDGKA
+2304 
-2310 VDKDNYTAVSGSTV
+2310 
-2324 ITLKPEYLETLSV
+2324 
-2337 GAHTLTVQYTDG
+2337 
-2349 EASCEFTIVKKPAE
+2349 
-2363 GTDNDTQ
+2363 
-2370 TPETGD
+2370 
-2376 NNNMALWITL
+2376 
-2386 MFIAACGLTGVMAY
+2386 
-2400 GRKKKYGK
+2400 